1 MSKNSL
7 QRKLIAFSLV
17 CGCLPLALL
26 QFLSAN
32 NGSQSLRE
40 TSAAAE
46 FALATAATERVT
58 ALRDTVRHAVE
69 DYAKRVNVDLQILAA
84 APYTSAALEA
94 FTDTFAR
101 HLEQIGGA
109 AGNTEKWR
117 AELGTYYSEQFG
129 EQYREHNP
137 QSDSPDG
144 TWLAGLEPT
153 GLALQHAFIAA
164 NQHPLGEKHLLDM
177 PLAESDYGKA
187 HATYQPAFRSF
198 VAQAGY
204 YDVFLVDLDGNIVYS
219 VFKELDYATSMRT
232 GVLKTTGLAKA
243 SMTALTLPRGDI
255 TTTDFACYPPSYDA
269 PAAFAATPVF
279 KGDQRLGAIVVQLPL
294 DRISQV
300 TSMLSGLGATGEA
313 YLVGPDHLMR
323 SDAKQDL
330 DGHSVAASF
339 ANPTKGRVDTEAV
352 ERALG
357 GEVFTST
364 TTNYSN
370 TKVVGAYSP
379 VQFFERKFALCVE
392 QNHSEAGA
400 AAAALTK
407 AGEERLSSFL
417 WLCGTLLVL
426 VSIAVAIAGVCL
438 AKHLATP
445 ARDGA
450 AILESVAKGDL
461 RQRIKVKG
469 NDELARMGE
478 SLNTA
483 LTSIGELVAS
493 AQRGVA
499 DINAG
504 AGDVF
509 STSNSLAETASLTA
523 ASLEQM
529 RAMLQ
534 ELEDLSTNCGDRSA
548 EANRLAQT
556 SQDSVAIGRKH
567 TDEMAAAMHEAQEA
581 AGSVGKILETID
593 TIAFQ
598 TNLLALNAAV
608 EAARAGESGK
618 GFAVVADEVRSLAHR
633 CTIAARK
640 TSERI
645 NESTERTNAG
655 AAAAKLVQESFAN
668 ILTSSEQVANLNAEV
683 LDLIQQA
690 NSNLVSANAA
700 ASEIDQLTQQN
711 ASAAEELTASAASS
725 RSRAQTIAD
734 SLTGFQVDHE
744 DNAG

>member
-7 QRKLIAFSLV
+7 QRKLITFSLV

-26 QFLSAN
+26 QILNAN

-40 TSAAAE
+40 TSEAADS
-46 FALATAATERVT
+46 ALATAATERVT

-69 DYAKRVNVDLQILAA
+69 DYANGVNVDLQILAA
-84 APYTSAALEA
+84 APYTSAALEV
-94 FTDTFAR
+94 FTKTFAK
-101 HLEQIGGA
+101 HLEQVGGA
-109 AGNTEKWR
+109 EGNTEKWR
-117 AELGTYYSEQFG
+117 SELGAYYSSQFG
-129 EQYREHNP
+129 AQYREQNP
-137 QSDSPDG
+137 QADSPDG

-164 NQHPLGEKHLLDM
+164 NKHPLGEKHLLDM
-177 PLAESDYGKA
+177 PLAETDYGKA
-187 HATYQPAFRSF
+187 HVTYQPAFRGL
-198 VAQAGY
+198 VEQAGY
-204 YDVFLVDLDGNIVYS
+204 YDVFLVDLDGYIVYS

-232 GVLKTTGLAKA
+232 GVFNKTGLAQV
-243 SMTALTLPRGDI
+243 SMAALTIPRGEI
-255 TTTDFACYPPSYDA
+255 TTTDFACYAPSYEA

-279 KGDQRLGAIVVQLPL
+279 KGEERIGAIVVQLPL

-300 TSMLSGLGATGEA
+300 TGMLSGLGETGEA
-313 YLVGPDHLMR
+313 YLVGPDNLMR

-330 DGHSVAASF
+330 DFHSVAASF
-339 ANPTKGRVDTEAV
+339 ANPSKGRVDTEAV
-352 ERALG
+352 QRALG
-357 GEVFTST
+357 GEVFAAT
-364 TTNYSN
+364 TTNYSD
-370 TKVVGAYSP
+370 TKVVGAYTP

-392 QNHSEAGA
+392 QNHSEASA
-400 AAAALTK
+400 AAVALTQ

-417 WLCGTLLVL
+417 WLCGSLLVL
-426 VSIAVAIAGVCL
+426 VSIGVAVAGVWL
-438 AKHLATP
+438 AKRLSTP

-450 AILESVAKGDL
+450 MILEAVAEGDL
-461 RQRIKVKG
+461 RKRIVVKG
-469 NDELARMGE
+469 NDELARMGA

-483 LTSIGELVAS
+483 LDSIGALVAS

-499 DINAG
+499 DINSG
-504 AGDVF
+504 ASDVF
-509 STSNSLAETASLTA
+509 STSNSLAECASLTA
-523 ASLEQM
+523 ASLQQM

-534 ELEDLSTNCGDRSA
+534 ELEDLSSNCGDRSA
-548 EANRLAQT
+548 EANRLAQN
-556 SQDSVAIGRKH
+556 SQESVAIGRKH

-593 TIAFQ
+593 NIAFQ

-608 EAARAGESGK
+608 EAARAGEAGK

-633 CTIAARK
+633 CTVAARE

-655 AAAAKLVQESFAN
+655 AAAAKLVQESFEN
-668 ILTSSEQVANLNAEV
+668 ILSSSEQVANLNAEV

-690 NSNLVSANAA
+690 NTNLVSANSA

-725 RSRAQTIAD
+725 RSRAQTIAE
-734 SLTGFQVDHE
+734 SLTGFQVNSETKVD
-744 DNAG
+744 